1 MAWVV
6 DTCLLLDIGFDDP
19 HFAVKSEQLLDSKSS
34 DGLVI
39 CPVTYV
45 ELAPAFGGQT
55 KPLEDFLLNLGID
68 YRGDWTWADTREA
81 NGMWAA
87 HVRRRRARK
96 AMKRPVADVLIAAFA
111 SRFEGLLTRNSSDFA
126 SLLPRNKVVE
136 P

>member
-6 DTCLLLDIGFDDP
+6 DTCLLLDIGLDDP
-19 HFAVKSEQLLDSKSS
+19 HFVVKSERLLDSKLS

-55 KPLEDFLLNLGID
+55 KPLEDFLLNLGIN
-68 YRGDWTWADTREA
+68 YRGDWTWEDTREA
-81 NGMWAA
+81 NAMWAA
-87 HVRRRRARK
+87 HVRRRRAKR
-96 AMKRPVADVLIAAFA
+96 ATKRPVADVLIAAFA
-111 SRFEGLLTRNSSDFA
+111 SRFEGLLTRNASDFT
-126 SLLPRNKVVE
+126 SLLPGNNVVE